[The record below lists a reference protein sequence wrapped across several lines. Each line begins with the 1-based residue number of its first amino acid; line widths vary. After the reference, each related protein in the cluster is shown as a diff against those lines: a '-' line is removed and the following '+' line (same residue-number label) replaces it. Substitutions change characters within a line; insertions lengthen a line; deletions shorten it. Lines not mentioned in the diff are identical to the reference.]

1 MIRIVHCSIYEGCQ
15 ASAPSVRSI
24 STIRAEHQHEQCG
37 ASTRQLKGEREKA
50 ITGIVYRKV
59 SLIRKLF
66 LSLPA
71 ITMYKIIASLYRF
84 NTRGSNRSIPYF
96 ATLTNLLALFILCLF
111 IIIGLLNMQSVLKF
125 WHTGSKGGDYL
136 IGAVIVVPLYLLMF
150 RMFPER
156 KMKEQEALLT
166 KKEYQLGLFS
176 YVFLVIILMITLFVI
191 SK

>member
-1 MIRIVHCSIYEGCQ
+1 MIYTHLKYILIVF
-15 ASAPSVRSI
+15 SASI
-24 STIRAEHQHEQCG
+24 STIY
-37 ASTRQLKGEREKA
+37 
-50 ITGIVYRKV
+50 IY
-59 SLIRKLF
+59 
-66 LSLPA
+66 LSQFYNYTFTV

-84 NTRGSNRSIPYF
+84 NMRGANRSIPYF

-156 KMKEQEALLT
+156 KMKQQEALLT

-191 SK
+191 I

>member
-1 MIRIVHCSIYEGCQ
+1 MAKQGKRRLLLVLYYTFPI
-15 ASAPSVRSI
+15 
-24 STIRAEHQHEQCG
+24 
-37 ASTRQLKGEREKA
+37 
-50 ITGIVYRKV
+50 
-59 SLIRKLF
+59 
-66 LSLPA
+66 

-84 NTRGSNRSIPYF
+84 NMRGSNRSIPYF
-96 ATLTNLLALFILCLF
+96 ATLTNLLALFTLCFF
-111 IIIGLLNMQSVLKF
+111 IIIVLFNMQSILKF

-176 YVFLVIILMITLFVI
+176 YAFLVIILMIALFVI
-191 SK
+191 I

>member
-1 MIRIVHCSIYEGCQ
+1 MSGVK
-15 ASAPSVRSI
+15 P
-24 STIRAEHQHEQCG
+24 QHYLCG
-37 ASTRQLKGEREKA
+37 ASTQVVRSLNTMVKKGKRRLLLVLYY
-50 ITGIVYRKV
+50 TFPV
-59 SLIRKLF
+59 
-66 LSLPA
+66 

-84 NTRGSNRSIPYF
+84 NMRGANRSIPYF

-125 WHTGSKGGDYL
+125 WHTGSKSGDYL

-166 KKEYQLGLFS
+166 KKEYQLGLFC
-176 YVFLVIILMITLFVI
+176 YVLLLIILMIILFSI
-191 SK
+191 I